1 MGALS
6 RRNGARDWQLT
17 DQELQYLHAD
27 PRMPDDV
34 KALLTREGATLTQ
47 RVGTLR
53 AMRERLEE
61 ERKLQDEYA
70 RFQGFK
76 DMEAMVEV
84 LEAKERMHAEEN
96 AALTREVAALRQQLR
111 QVTARPAMA
120 TDAEPT
126 GR

>member
-1 MGALS
+1 
-6 RRNGARDWQLT
+6 
-17 DQELQYLHAD
+17 
-27 PRMPDDV
+27 MPEDV
-34 KALLTREGATLTQ
+34 KALLTRDGASLGQRAATL
-47 RVGTLR
+47 RV
-53 AMRERLEE
+53 MRERLEE

-96 AALTREVAALRQQLR
+96 AALTREVASLRQQLR